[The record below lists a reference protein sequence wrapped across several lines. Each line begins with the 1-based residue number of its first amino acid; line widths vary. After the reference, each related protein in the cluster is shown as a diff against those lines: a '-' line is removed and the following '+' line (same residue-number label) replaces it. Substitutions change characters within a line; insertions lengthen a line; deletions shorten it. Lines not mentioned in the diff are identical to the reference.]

1 MWVLIIVA
9 AVAGVVC
16 IAAFVRGASALD
28 AEAQGLFD
36 RQTER
41 READRRDAA

>member
-1 MWVLIIVA
+1 MWLLVIGAVVA
-9 AVAGVVC
+9 AAVC

-28 AEAQGLFD
+28 ADARGLFD